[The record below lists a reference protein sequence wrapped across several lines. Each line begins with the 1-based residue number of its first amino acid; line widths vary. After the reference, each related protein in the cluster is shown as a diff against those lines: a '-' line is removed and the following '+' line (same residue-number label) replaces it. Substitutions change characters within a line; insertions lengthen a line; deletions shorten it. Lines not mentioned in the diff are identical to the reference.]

1 MNNFRLLLPIYATG
15 SLLIAASMPAV
26 AADKSSPDWPCV
38 QKKVENLAASQMW
51 DGPSI
56 EEATKTW
63 QDDEK
68 ISAVVKKLAS
78 RRINID
84 EAVKAAETFASDTP
98 EADRNK
104 VMTAVFAGLFETL
117 SSERRTIL
125 AGIEKYNKR
134 QRARAEIVE
143 EKGKKIAEL
152 EAAAGTDEKAQEEL
166 AKLQEDYDWEA
177 RVFKERNDN
186 IPIAC
191 ELPVLIDQRLFEL
204 AKVIRSQIKD

>member
-1 MNNFRLLLPIYATG
+1 
-15 SLLIAASMPAV
+15 
-26 AADKSSPDWPCV
+26 
-38 QKKVENLAASQMW
+38 MW

-117 SSERRTIL
+117 SSERRTIM

-152 EAAAGTDEKAQEEL
+152 EAAAGSDEKAQEEL

-204 AKVIRSQIKD
+204 AKAIRSQIKD